1 MRSIRRILVAIKD
14 YEAKPTPALVKGAQ
28 LARALGAHLELFHGI
43 SNPLYVDGHRSFNV
57 ELSRVEHEVRSGIL
71 TRLETMA
78 EKLRCDDIKL
88 TVAAEWDFPAYEA
101 IVRRA
106 QQIQA
111 DLIVADQHAGRH
123 RAAGLLHLTD
133 WELLRLSPV
142 PVLLVKTS
150 GAYRRPVVL
159 AALDPGHTFSKPA
172 KLYVERMLAG
182 SDLVIALVDGAGDRL
197 VAFARVLTD
206 FIYRAVV
213 FDVIVASD
221 HRGRGFGARLMD
233 LLVARGQIK
242 PEDKD
247 GILAALKQREETMST
262 GIGFGIAIPHCSSDR
277 LDKVVAAFGR
287 SSKGIE
293 FDALDNAPVK
303 FVVLFVVP
311 KNQFQTHLRTL
322 ASIAKFLNDRTV
334 RDQLASADSA
344 DAILQVFR
352 ARAQS

>member
-1 MRSIRRILVAIKD
+1 MS
-14 YEAKPTPALVKGAQ
+14 
-28 LARALGAHLELFHGI
+28 LASL
-43 SNPLYVDGHRSFNV
+43 
-57 ELSRVEHEVRSGIL
+57 LS
-71 TRLETMA
+71 A
-78 EKLRCDDIKL
+78 EQIIPEMKATER
-88 TVAAEWDFPAYEA
+88 WDA
-101 IVRRA
+101 IV
-106 QQIQA
+106 
-111 DLIVADQHAGRH
+111 
-123 RAAGLLHLTD
+123 
-133 WELLRLSPV
+133 E
-142 PVLLVKTS
+142 
-150 GAYRRPVVL
+150 
-159 AALDPGHTFSKPA
+159 
-172 KLYVERMLAG
+172 
-182 SDLVIALVDGAGDRL
+182 
-197 VAFARVLTD
+197 
-206 FIYRAVV
+206 
-213 FDVIVASD
+213 
-221 HRGRGFGARLMD
+221 LMD
-233 LLVARGQIK
+233 LLVARSQIK

-352 ARAQS
+352 TRAQS